1 MTRGTNPYRRE
12 TMVLVRYEP
21 WSAVDRL
28 HRQIGQIFGGNVN
41 AAAANGDAAEGNS
54 AAVVNWVPSVDVFE
68 QPDSFVVR
76 ADLPGIEPKDIQI
89 TAEKGVLTVTGE
101 RKLERTDEQK
111 AVSRLE
117 RVEGR
122 FLRRFTL
129 PENVKTD
136 DIRARHLNG
145 VLEVTIPKVAAPEPK
160 RVSVETH

>member
-1 MTRGTNPYRRE
+1 
-12 TMVLVRYEP
+12 MVLVRYEP
-21 WSAVDRL
+21 WNAVDRL
-28 HRQIGQIFGGNVN
+28 HRQIGHLFGGNVN
-41 AAAANGDAAEGNS
+41 APAANGDAAEGNS
-54 AAVVNWVPSVDVFE
+54 AAAVNWVPSVDVFE
-68 QPDSFVVR
+68 QADSFVVR

-129 PENVKTD
+129 PDNVQTD
-136 DIRARHLNG
+136 AIRARHSNG
-145 VLEVTIPKVAAPEPK
+145 VLEVTIPKTPVAEPK